1 MDLKDLKQMSTDGEH
16 PHAGK
21 SRLRR
26 WLLRPVTAFRNNFLA
41 GLVVVVP
48 IAITMWLIWT
58 FVGWIDSW
66 VMPFVPGYYHP
77 DIIIERWFGSQPWF
91 IMLFGENVHV
101 NVRGVG
107 VVVFLLFTSIV
118 GWIAKGVIGRSLL
131 AWGERIV
138 DRMPVVRSLYSGVK
152 QIAETVFAQQDSKFD
167 QACLVEYP
175 RKGIWAI
182 AFISTNA
189 KGEIDGSI
197 PVDEPIVSV
206 FLPTT
211 PNPTS
216 GFLLFVPQHSIIMLD
231 MTVEDAAKLVIS
243 AGLVYPNGKEAK
255 AVAEAEAVAGAAAQ
269 APTHADA

>member
-16 PHAGK
+16 PHAGQ
-21 SRLRR
+21 SRVRR

-48 IAITMWLIWT
+48 IAITIWLIWT

-66 VMPFVPGYYHP
+66 VMPFVPNYYHP
-77 DIIIERWFGSQPWF
+77 DVLIDRWFGSSPWF
-91 IMLFGENVHV
+91 IAIFGTEDVHV

-107 VVVFLLFTSIV
+107 VVFFLIFTSIV
-118 GWIAKGVIGRSLL
+118 GLIAKGVIGRSFL
-131 AWGERIV
+131 AWGEGLV

-152 QIAETVFAQQDSKFD
+152 QIAETVFAQQESKFD
-167 QACLVEYP
+167 EACLIEYP
-175 RKGIWAI
+175 RKGLWAI

-189 KGEIDGSI
+189 KGEIDDRI
-197 PVDEPIVSV
+197 PVSEEIVSV

-216 GFLLFVPQHSIIMLD
+216 GFLLFVPRHSVIKLNMS
-231 MTVEDAAKLVIS
+231 VEDAAKLVIS
-243 AGLVYPNGKEAK
+243 AGLVYPNGKDAK
-255 AVAEAEAVAGAAAQ
+255 DAVEELAAA
-269 APTHADA
+269 TDAA